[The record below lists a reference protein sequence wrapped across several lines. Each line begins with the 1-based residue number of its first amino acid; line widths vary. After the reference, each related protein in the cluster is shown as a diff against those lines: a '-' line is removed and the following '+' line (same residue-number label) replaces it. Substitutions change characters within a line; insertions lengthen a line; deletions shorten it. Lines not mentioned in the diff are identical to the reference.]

1 MMVDDVAVSCA
12 LVVDEFN
19 FWSKFVDETRVT
31 ELGTRHI
38 PLRRTAR
45 ELVRELV
52 CDQLASWI
60 A

>member
-1 MMVDDVAVSCA
+1 MTDDVAVCT

-31 ELGTRHI
+31 ELGTRQI
-38 PLRRTAR
+38 PLHRPAR